1 VGADGATHAGNYDM
15 AFLRCIPNMVVMAA
29 SDENECR
36 QMLTTAY
43 RHTGPAAVRYPRGAG
58 AGVAVVPELTD
69 IPLGKGEIRR
79 KGKLVALLA
88 FGTMVAPALQAAET
102 LNATVANMRFI
113 KPLDAKLV
121 AELAASHDLLVTIE
135 EGCVMGGAGSAVAE
149 ALAAAGIVKPLLQ
162 LGLPDQF
169 IDHGDA
175 QQLLAQCGLDGE
187 GICASVTQRLGKTE
201 PRLVVN
207 N

>member
-1 VGADGATHAGNYDM
+1 
-15 AFLRCIPNMVVMAA
+15 
-29 SDENECR
+29 
-36 QMLTTAY
+36 MLTTAY
-43 RHTGPAAVRYPRGAG
+43 RHPGPAAVRYPRGAG
-58 AGVAVVPELTD
+58 AGVAVTPDLTD

-79 KGKLVALLA
+79 KGKHLALLA
-88 FGTMVAPALQAAET
+88 FGTMVAPALQAGEK
-102 LNATVANMRFI
+102 LNATVVNMRFI
-113 KPLDAKLV
+113 KPLDAALV

-175 QQLLAQCGLDGE
+175 QQLLAQCGLDAD
-187 GICASVTQRLGKTE
+187 GIIRAVNQRLGLNE
-201 PRLVVN
+201 PRLVAN
-207 N
+207 NS